1 MRPPQDRA
9 VTFCYERNRSI
20 IHARPGGGKTCVGLT
35 VLSEWLKE
43 GVCKRAIVTA
53 PLRVCELVWQQ
64 EAQKWEHL
72 QHLNI
77 AIATGTQKERDAA
90 VDSGAEIVVVN
101 HENILDFLY
110 MHGRKFD
117 ALEFDELSKFKG
129 PTSKRWQP
137 VLKMIDHI
145 KLRIGMTGSPAPLGI
160 EDLFGQARIIDHSIL
175 GRSWGKW
182 RNEHMMM
189 TSELPVPLWAPRSDT
204 FMKTL
209 EALAPIT
216 FTLSPKD
223 WRPPPIE
230 YEQVSVTL
238 PPALRELYERLQED
252 ELLEVGPDLLVPGGK
267 AQLQAKLQQLCA
279 GFYYT
284 NVDGEQ
290 TGRRLDFF
298 RLDLVD
304 DIVKL
309 QRGDPICIVYD
320 YVEQLDELRKRYPG
334 APVLGQKT
342 TRKQAQDAYNR
353 WNDGLLKQI
362 IMHPAS
368 AGHGLN
374 MQYGG
379 HKLVRCSLPWSL
391 DYFEQVPLR
400 FAREGQTAAATKSWD
415 LTARDTV
422 EEHLYQLLVAK
433 AHTQDGVF
441 TWPGAN
447 T

>member
-1 MRPPQDRA
+1 MSDFRKTSSWKSVLISWYPAAR
-9 VTFCYERNRSI
+9 RSS
-20 IHARPGGGKTCVGLT
+20 R
-35 VLSEWLKE
+35 LSSS
-43 GVCKRAIVTA
+43 
-53 PLRVCELVWQQ
+53 
-64 EAQKWEHL
+64 
-72 QHLNI
+72 N
-77 AIATGTQKERDAA
+77 
-90 VDSGAEIVVVN
+90 
-101 HENILDFLY
+101 F
-110 MHGRKFD
+110 
-117 ALEFDELSKFKG
+117 
-129 PTSKRWQP
+129 
-137 VLKMIDHI
+137 
-145 KLRIGMTGSPAPLGI
+145 
-160 EDLFGQARIIDHSIL
+160 
-175 GRSWGKW
+175 
-182 RNEHMMM
+182 
-189 TSELPVPLWAPRSDT
+189 
-204 FMKTL
+204 
-209 EALAPIT
+209 
-216 FTLSPKD
+216 
-223 WRPPPIE
+223 
-230 YEQVSVTL
+230 
-238 PPALRELYERLQED
+238 
-252 ELLEVGPDLLVPGGK
+252 
-267 AQLQAKLQQLCA
+267 
-279 GFYYT
+279 
-284 NVDGEQ
+284 GEQ

-441 TWPGAN
+441 TWPAN
-447 T
+447 FELAGLLPIERSMSS